1 VEDVC
6 ITGVGLVTAV
16 GSNANETIDAI
27 QRGKTGIGIPQYVKS
42 RYASVIPF
50 GEVGLSDTQLID
62 ELAIGE
68 KVVSRTQL
76 LAHKAFNEALAN
88 SGLHLDDFKNAET
101 SIVLS
106 STVGGMYLTDE
117 LYADSNNL
125 SKGSIYLSFYDCAS
139 IGIYLQQL
147 TGAKGLINTINTAC
161 SSGANALIYGMR
173 LLRNKRAKRVIVGGV
188 DCLSKFTING
198 FNALNILST
207 KSCRPFDNNRDG
219 LNLGEGAGFLILESS
234 DLAKE
239 ENVIACISGFAN
251 SNDAFHP
258 SSLSDEGFGPM
269 AAMRGALEYAGLL
282 PYEIDSVIAHGTG
295 TPNNDKVEGLSIKK
309 IFGESLPPV
318 CSLKS
323 ILGHTLGA
331 ASAVESVL
339 AVIGVKNGYI
349 YPSRNFETPDKDTGL
364 VPNLNF
370 KKEKIKHCLLNSF
383 GFGGNCSSLIFSSV
397 N

>member
-1 VEDVC
+1 
-6 ITGVGLVTAV
+6 
-16 GSNANETIDAI
+16 
-27 QRGKTGIGIPQYVKS
+27 
-42 RYASVIPF
+42 
-50 GEVGLSDTQLID
+50 
-62 ELAIGE
+62 
-68 KVVSRTQL
+68 
-76 LAHKAFNEALAN
+76 
-88 SGLHLDDFKNAET
+88 
-101 SIVLS
+101 
-106 STVGGMYLTDE
+106 
-117 LYADSNNL
+117 
-125 SKGSIYLSFYDCAS
+125 
-139 IGIYLQQL
+139 
-147 TGAKGLINTINTAC
+147 
-161 SSGANALIYGMR
+161 MR

>member
-1 VEDVC
+1 MENVC
-6 ITGVGLVTAV
+6 ITGVGLVTTV
-16 GSNANETIDAI
+16 GNNLHENISAI
-27 QRGKTGIGIPQYVKS
+27 QSGKTGIGIPKYVKS
-42 RYASVIPF
+42 KYASMIPF
-50 GEVGLSDTQLID
+50 GEVKLSDRQLAD
-62 ELAIGE
+62 ELSIRN

-76 LAHKAFNEALAN
+76 LAHKAFNEALSN
-88 SGLHLDDFKNAET
+88 SALHIDDLKNTET
-101 SIVLS
+101 SIVVS

-125 SKGSIYLSFYDCAS
+125 SKGSDYLSLYDCAS

-147 TGAKGLINTINTAC
+147 TGAKGVINTINTAC
-161 SSGANALIYGMR
+161 SSGANALIYGIR
-173 LLRNKRAKRVIVGGV
+173 QIKNRRAKRVIVGGV

-198 FNALNILST
+198 FNALNILSA
-207 KSCRPFDNNRDG
+207 KSCKPFDNNRDG

-234 DLAKE
+234 ETVKE
-239 ENVIACISGFAN
+239 ENVMAYISGFAN

-258 SSLSDEGFGPM
+258 SALSDEGFGPM
-269 AAMRGALEYAGLL
+269 AAMRGALESAGLM
-282 PYEIDSVIAHGTG
+282 PKEINSVIAHGTG
-295 TPNNDKVEGLSIKK
+295 TPNNDRVEGLSIKR

-339 AVIGVKNGYI
+339 AVIGVRDGYV
-349 YPSRNFETPDKDTGL
+349 YPSKNFETPDEETGL

-370 KKEKIKHCLLNSF
+370 KKERIKNSILNSF

>member
-1 VEDVC
+1 MENVC

-16 GSNANETIDAI
+16 GNNANETILAI
-27 QRGKTGIGIPQYVKS
+27 QSGKTGIGIPKYVKG
-42 RYASVIPF
+42 RYASMIPF
-50 GEVGLSDTQLID
+50 GEVKLSDMQLAD
-62 ELAIGE
+62 ELSIRN

-76 LAHKAFNEALAN
+76 LAHKVFNEALNN
-88 SGLHLDDFKNAET
+88 SALHIDDLKNTET
-101 SIVLS
+101 SIVVS

-125 SKGSIYLSFYDCAS
+125 SKGSDYLSLYDCAS

-147 TGAKGLINTINTAC
+147 TGAKGVINTINTAC

-173 LLRNKRAKRVIVGGV
+173 LLKNKRAKRVIVGGV

-207 KSCRPFDNNRDG
+207 RSCRPFDNNRDG

-234 DLAKE
+234 DTAKE
-239 ENVIACISGFAN
+239 EKVLAYIKGYAN

-258 SSLSDEGFGPM
+258 SALSDEGFGPM
-269 AAMRGALEYAGLL
+269 AAMRGELESAGLM
-282 PYEIDSVIAHGTG
+282 PKEINSLIAHGTG
-295 TPNNDKVEGLSIKK
+295 TPNNDRVEGLSIKR

-339 AVIGVKNGYI
+339 AVIGVRDGHV
-349 YPSRNFETPDKDTGL
+349 YPSRNFETPDEETGL

-370 KKEKIKHCLLNSF
+370 KKEKIKHSLLNSF